1 VRYELSLRD
10 NVAPL
15 GAPTPVVERALA
27 EAGALDLAD
36 LDTPLAKGYPGGIDL
51 SGGQWQRVALA
62 RAIAEVGT
70 GADAVLLDEPTA
82 MLDVRGESEIFRRIL
97 DATADATTIL
107 VSHRFST
114 VRQAELICVVEHG
127 RALELG
133 SHDELTALGGRYHTM
148 YDLQASRFQDEREL
162 DEHGEEVVHDVL

>member
-1 VRYELSLRD
+1 VL
-10 NVAPL
+10 
-15 GAPTPVVERALA
+15 VESALQQ
-27 EAGALDLAD
+27 AGALGLAD
-36 LDTPLAKGYPGGIDL
+36 LDSPMAKGYPGGVDL

-62 RAIAEVGT
+62 RAIAKVGA
-70 GADAVLLDEPTA
+70 GARAVLLDEPTA
-82 MLDVRGESEIFRRIL
+82 MLDVRGESEIFRRVL
-97 DATADATTIL
+97 EATSDTTTIL

-133 SHDELTALGGRYHTM
+133 SHDELMALGGRYHTM
-148 YDLQASRFQDEREL
+148 YDLQASRFVEV